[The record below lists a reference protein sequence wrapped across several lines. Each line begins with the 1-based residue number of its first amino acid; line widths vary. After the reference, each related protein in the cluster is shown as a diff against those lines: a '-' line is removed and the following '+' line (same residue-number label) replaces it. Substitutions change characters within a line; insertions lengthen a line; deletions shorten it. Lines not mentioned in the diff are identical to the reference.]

1 MTLDLLVK
9 DPSILLLNYSHKKM
23 IQKKRNQNHLAEHVI
38 VTVQLEELENVEIM
52 AVRRENQNIQ
62 ENTAH
67 IEKGVRHDN
76 ENVVNK
82 NIITQILF
90 YRYINTKPVF
100 VFIQ

>member
-1 MTLDLLVK
+1 MLLEYFN
-9 DPSILLLNYSHKKM
+9 LLF
-23 IQKKRNQNHLAEHVI
+23 KKRNQNHQTHLAAHVI

-62 ENTAH
+62 ENTTH
-67 IEKGVRHDN
+67 IEKGVRRDN